1 MIGDGTTAML
11 RQIHSLPGL
20 IAAILVAVLAITG
33 AILSLDPVLERAGA
47 TLPKSGRSAW
57 RRWPRR

>member
-1 MIGDGTTAML
+1 ML

-20 IAAILVAVLAITG
+20 IAALLVAVLAVTG

-47 TLPKSGRSAW
+47 TLPKPGRSAW